1 MGYSREVIGV
11 VLGGGKGTNME
22 PLTPHLEKSLIRLL
36 GKPLIYYPI
45 KNLAQL
51 GLRRMYVISRN
62 PQRISNELGRYFEGV
77 SLESIGQGGDD
88 LNSALKMV
96 KEVSGKGT
104 TLISFGD
111 VVLPQEAYE
120 LALNSHVNSGKAI
133 TVLMTPLSDLQGY
146 FEVEVVDGVVI
157 NKVSTH
163 KSGYA
168 WTGILVTERDFLNSL
183 YELDGDINGALRLF
197 RGNVNVALWSGW
209 FVDVSYP
216 WDLLSAIKYLLSDL
230 SEARVSK
237 DADISPKAMVEGPVV
252 IDAGAK
258 VDHGAI
264 IRGPVYIGNDV
275 YVGNNAIIRNNTSL
289 EEGAVIGADAEI
301 TESLIGRKA
310 TVGRGSFIGSSIIGD
325 ESTIEPG
332 VVTLNVLPT
341 GVEVSHL
348 SPVIIKG
355 KQLAKLGAIVGPGT
369 RIGAN
374 SVIYPGSIVEANKYI
389 QPLSILK

>member
-45 KNLAQL
+45 KNLVQL

-62 PQRISNELGRYFEGV
+62 PQRINNELGRYFEGV

-157 NKVSTH
+157 TQ
-163 KSGYA
+163 G
-168 WTGILVTERDFLNSL
+168 F
-183 YELDGDINGALRLF
+183 
-197 RGNVNVALWSGW
+197 
-209 FVDVSYP
+209 
-216 WDLLSAIKYLLSDL
+216 
-230 SEARVSK
+230 
-237 DADISPKAMVEGPVV
+237 
-252 IDAGAK
+252 
-258 VDHGAI
+258 
-264 IRGPVYIGNDV
+264 
-275 YVGNNAIIRNNTSL
+275 NA
-289 EEGAVIGADAEI
+289 
-301 TESLIGRKA
+301 
-310 TVGRGSFIGSSIIGD
+310 
-325 ESTIEPG
+325 
-332 VVTLNVLPT
+332 
-341 GVEVSHL
+341 
-348 SPVIIKG
+348 
-355 KQLAKLGAIVGPGT
+355 
-369 RIGAN
+369 
-374 SVIYPGSIVEANKYI
+374 
-389 QPLSILK
+389 